1 MPKVVN
7 KDRRRAEIAQKAME
21 LFAEQGFDRT
31 TVSTI
36 AKHAGMGK
44 GTFYEYFQDKNDI
57 LDETA
62 KLLVAHW
69 TELMGR
75 AMARAA
81 DPLDGIGR
89 MLKAGVRAARD
100 FEQATMVYME
110 LWRMAVQSGRG
121 VSYLDRISRFIKAS
135 RISLGRTVQQ
145 GVREGFIRPDVS
157 PDAVAFSLIALVDG
171 IALHAAIYRSDFN
184 AQALWEGTLAQFVDS
199 LRPGSGQ

>member
-1 MPKVVN
+1 MPKIVD
-7 KDRRRAEIAQKAME
+7 KDKRRAEIAQKAME

-31 TVSTI
+31 SVSLI
-36 AKHAGMGK
+36 ARHVGMGK

-75 AMARAA
+75 AQARGS
-81 DPLDGIGR
+81 DPLDSIGQ
-89 MLKAGVRAARD
+89 MVKAGVRAARD

-110 LWRMAVQSGRG
+110 LWRMAVQSGRN

-135 RISLGRTVQQ
+135 RLSLARLVGQ
-145 GVREGFIRPDVS
+145 GLRQGCIRSDVS
-157 PDAVAFSLIALVDG
+157 PDAVAFSFIAIVDG
-171 IALHAAIYRSDFN
+171 IALHAAIYRSDFD
-184 AQALWEGTLAQFVDS
+184 AQALWNGALEQFVES
-199 LRPGSGQ
+199 LRPK